1 MAPMPCLATTPNARV
16 GCRVSTTASARRV
29 SLPVYVTKLPR
40 DALGTNNGGIAFGR
54 ADQGL
59 RSRPRYSGRTQTV
72 TRASKGDAP
81 PSAGGFGKFVGGFLL
96 GGAIF
101 GVAGVLF
108 APQLSKTFLKGKD
121 AAGRFLYDDY
131 ESDDD
136 ADAALERTRNDLNEK
151 IAQLNAAI
159 DTFSSEADK
168 QGQGA
173 GDGDGEDDGES
184 YLDSSA
190 VSKKNAD
197 DAASDG
203 TPEKTASAK
212 TR

>member
-159 DTFSSEADK
+159 DTFSSEAERSSGGGGD
-168 QGQGA
+168 GGNGEVGETN
-173 GDGDGEDDGES
+173 GDGDETS
-184 YLDSSA
+184 DSSSSSGSA
-190 VSKKNAD
+190 ETLES
-197 DAASDG
+197 
-203 TPEKTASAK
+203 SAK
-212 TR
+212 R